1 MNDTM
6 LTLGRLA
13 TAVAATLAAGTTA
26 AAPVY
31 ISTTMSTNATFD
43 DRFHARP
50 IIMDP
55 LGPANAGALES
66 YVESVNRFSG
76 IREAM
81 ASATADDKGNA
92 EVGAEVGKGGG
103 TGYSTARSTTKIG
116 YTNNTTNQQHVT
128 FKFVILPGEV
138 LIRDIHGDG
147 LPVVSGAFSGGVNYA
162 VDYINRNN
170 EMLNVYD
177 CQFSVISVAR
187 TWNAGEATNACGFDL
202 VDEYFDGNGQYGAT
216 LLGDTV
222 ETPFFLQPGET
233 IFAQLHMF
241 AWANKL
247 IVDWSGLMSAKLGDP
262 LDPTVQG
269 SFSIDVVDVPTPPSQ
284 VPEPASA
291 WLAGLA
297 LLSLGIARAKR
308 SGGARVA

>member
-92 EVGAEVGKGGG
+92 EVGTEVGKGG
-103 TGYSTARSTTKIG
+103 TGYSTATSTTKIG
-116 YTNNTTNQQHVT
+116 YTNNTTNAQNVT
-128 FKFVILPGEV
+128 FKFEILPGEV
-138 LIRDIHGDG
+138 LIRDIQSDG
-147 LPVVSGAFSGGVNYA
+147 LPVVSGAFSGGVMYA
-162 VDYINRNN
+162 INYINKNN
-170 EMLNVYD
+170 VMLNVYD
-177 CQFSVISVAR
+177 CQFSIISVAR
-187 TWNAGEATNACGFDL
+187 TWETGADTNQCGFDQ

-222 ETPFFLQPGET
+222 ETPYFLQPGET

-262 LDPTVQG
+262 LDPTVQS
-269 SFSIDVVDVPTPPSQ
+269 SFSIDVVDVTTPPSQ